1 MVLHPPWSHE
11 DRFADDPRSASKARA
26 FVREHLIAHGLEKLV
41 DDVGLVVSEL
51 ATNAVRHAGTP
62 FTVVLTGARSSV
74 EVGVQDG
81 ACGVPHQVTSG
92 PLDLGGRGLD
102 IVDQVSCDWG
112 VRAQEGTKSVW
123 ARFDLP

>member
-1 MVLHPPWSHE
+1 MVLQSPWSHE

-62 FTVVLTGARSSV
+62 FTVFLTGAKNSV
-74 EVGVQDG
+74 EVGVEDG
-81 ACGVPHQVTSG
+81 SSGIPEQVTSG
-92 PLDLGGRGLD
+92 PLALGGRGLD
-102 IVDQVSCDWG
+102 IVDQVSRDWG
-112 VRAQEGTKSVW
+112 VRARQGTKAVW
-123 ARFDLP
+123 ARFDVP

>member
-1 MVLHPPWSHE
+1 MVLQPPWSHE
-11 DRFADDPRSASKARA
+11 DSFADDPRSASKARA

-62 FTVVLTGARSSV
+62 FTVVLSRAKNSV
-74 EVGVQDG
+74 EVGVEDG
-81 ACGVPHQVTSG
+81 SSGIPEQVTSG

-102 IVDQVSCDWG
+102 LVDQVSRDWG
-112 VRAQEGTKSVW
+112 VRAHHGTKAVW
-123 ARFDLP
+123 ARFDVP

>member
-1 MVLHPPWSHE
+1 MVLHPSWSHE
-11 DRFADDPRSASKARA
+11 NLFADDPRSASKARA
-26 FVREHLIAHGLEKLV
+26 FVREHLVAHGLETLV

-62 FTVVLTGARSSV
+62 FTVFLTGVKDSV
-74 EVGVQDG
+74 VVGVIDSS
-81 ACGVPHQVTSG
+81 AGVPQQVSPG

-102 IVDQVSCDWG
+102 IVDQVSRDWG
-112 VRAQEGTKSVW
+112 VRAQGPTKSVW

>member
-11 DRFADDPRSASKARA
+11 NRFAGDPRSAAKARA
-26 FVREHLIAHGLEKLV
+26 FVREHLVEHHLEGLV

-62 FTVVLTGARSSV
+62 FTVALRGARNSV
-74 EVGVQDG
+74 VVDVQDG
-81 ACGVPHQVTSG
+81 STSMPRHVAAG
-92 PLDLGGRGLD
+92 PLAPGGRGLD
-102 IVDQVSCDWG
+102 IVEEVSCGWG
-112 VRAQEGTKSVW
+112 VRAQDGTKSVW

>member
-1 MVLHPPWSHE
+1 MVLQSPWSYE
-11 DRFADDPRSASKARA
+11 DRFADDPRSALKARA

-62 FTVVLTGARSSV
+62 FTVFLTGARNSV
-74 EVGVQDG
+74 EVGVEDG
-81 ACGVPHQVTSG
+81 SSGIPEQVRSG

-102 IVDQVSCDWG
+102 IVD
-112 VRAQEGTKSVW
+112 
-123 ARFDLP
+123 